1 MGQFTDSPQEE
12 CQDFEAT
19 NPFGTKTCFNLIIVI
34 DGKFN
39 LIAVRDGKK
48 KKIVIVLHS
57 SLYPYLHTFCH
68 MTYFGQWDVGNTD
81 ATDK

>member
-12 CQDFEAT
+12 CQDFEAM

-39 LIAVRDGKK
+39 LIAEIDGK
-48 KKIVIVLHS
+48 KKIVIGLHS
-57 SLYPYLHTFCH
+57 ALYPYLLPYDLLWPMGCWQ
-68 MTYFGQWDVGNTD
+68 Y
-81 ATDK
+81 